1 MLKDNV
7 VAITGGAGLIGTA
20 FSKAII
26 ENGGRVII
34 GDISSNRGQDLQ
46 DKLGA
51 DKALFIKV
59 NTSDTNSIDKFLELG
74 KNHFGKID
82 SAIHCA
88 YPRSEQWGTKFEELK
103 AKELKDDLFNQLG
116 GAILFSQRL
125 ISFFRKQGF
134 GNLIHVAS
142 IQGVVAPK
150 FNHYEETSMVSPI
163 EYSAIKSGVI
173 SITRYLAKYC
183 KGQNI
188 RVNCIS
194 PGGILDNQPEVFL
207 DKYNSTCSSKGMM
220 DAQDLDGTIIYL
232 LSNMSQYVN
241 GQNII
246 IDDGWIL

>member
-34 GDISSNRGQDLQ
+34 GDISSNRGKELQ
-46 DKLGA
+46 DKFGA

-88 YPRSEQWGTKFEELK
+88 YPRSEQWGTKFEGLK
-103 AKELKDDLFNQLG
+103 AGGLKDDLFNQLG

-125 ISFFRKQGF
+125 ISFYRDQGY
-134 GNLIHVAS
+134 GNLVHVSS
-142 IQGVVAPK
+142 IQGVAAPK
-150 FNHYEETSMVSPI
+150 FEHYEGTKMVSPI
-163 EYSAIKSGVI
+163 EYSAIKSGII
-173 SITRYLAKYC
+173 SITKYLAKYC

-194 PGGILDNQPEVFL
+194 PGGILDDQPEVFL
-207 DKYNSTCSSKGMM
+207 EKYNSTCSSKGMM
-220 DAQDLDGTIIYL
+220 NAQDLNGTIVYL
-232 LSNMSQYVN
+232 LSNMSKYVN
-241 GQNII
+241 GQNIV
-246 IDDGWIL
+246 IDDGWTL